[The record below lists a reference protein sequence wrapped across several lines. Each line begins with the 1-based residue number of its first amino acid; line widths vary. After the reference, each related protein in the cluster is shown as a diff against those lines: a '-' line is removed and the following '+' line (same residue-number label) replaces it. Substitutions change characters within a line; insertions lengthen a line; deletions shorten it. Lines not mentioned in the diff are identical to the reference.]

1 MAYRLFHQNCIEWL
15 REQSPNSIH
24 AVCTDP
30 PYGVVEFSDRELE
43 KLRAGRGGVW
53 RLPPNIN
60 GSQRAPL
67 PRFTVLT
74 SEQQKAVA
82 RYFFEWGEQLIRVI
96 VPGGH
101 VIVAGHAMLQHHVQG
116 AMSQAGFEVRGA
128 VIRLYQGFRGG
139 DRPKNAELEF
149 PDVSVTPK
157 GGYEPWMLFRKPISE
172 GTVAANLRK
181 WKTGGLRRL
190 ADSKPFT
197 EVIFSGKTPKVEEQ
211 IADHPCLK
219 PQHFMRVIVRALLP
233 LGEGVIVD
241 TFMGSGSTIAA
252 AECIGYDAIGVEA
265 DKKYFEMAVQ
275 SVPRLAMLYPSFMGQ
290 ALERP
295 EPVSPVSKAND
306 EPRLFSLS

>member
-1 MAYRLFHQNCIEWL
+1 LIDRQQRRVYFWRDSARLNPSLAQPDIGNPAQSSQSKLRKCTNAKVIVEPMAYRLFHQSYFEWL

-30 PYGVVEFSDRELE
+30 PYGLVEFSDRELE

-82 RYFFEWGEQLIRVI
+82 KYFFEWGEQLITVI

-101 VIVAGHAMLQHHVQG
+101 VIVAGHAILQHHVQG
-116 AMSQAGFEVRGA
+116 AMSQVGFEVRGA

-181 WKTGGLRRL
+181 WKTGG
-190 ADSKPFT
+190 
-197 EVIFSGKTPKVEEQ
+197 
-211 IADHPCLK
+211 
-219 PQHFMRVIVRALLP
+219 
-233 LGEGVIVD
+233 
-241 TFMGSGSTIAA
+241 
-252 AECIGYDAIGVEA
+252 
-265 DKKYFEMAVQ
+265 
-275 SVPRLAMLYPSFMGQ
+275 
-290 ALERP
+290 
-295 EPVSPVSKAND
+295 
-306 EPRLFSLS
+306 